1 MFHTWEMRVEDDGTR
16 CASKPERKMLPT
28 TYQQEWC
35 RLRSCSLCCPS
46 SSWKRTACGTS
57 SSSSCP
63 SWVMGP
69 PWLVNPAETFI
80 RMSSFCIFRRRRFF
94 FRGHL
99 FIHYLTLGQAAL
111 PGQDGRKLQMQAQ
124 HSIPSSKENSGHPT
138 SVRLRQLAVVTAAC
152 PIPSHLH
159 VSNVISLL
167 IVMQW
172 WRMQNF
178 CQGSLFKPL
187 NFQQPRNIRPTQTV
201 VHMFNRVFTH
211 KDKTPGPSK
220 NRLICNTRAL
230 PPCYCVPPAFH
241 HRWHCPWDPT
251 WRGSLACPHHLHLRT
266 YTQLVTKERGGD
278 RGPCPTASGLFSWWH
293 TYLVTKRVGGWE
305 RPMSHY
311 QEPVLLCQTLFYVL
325 IHKEDSKIIN
335 SIHFNCESVIQSMQF
350 NCESML

>member
-1 MFHTWEMRVEDDGTR
+1 MEQGAHQSPRER
-16 CASKPERKMLPT
+16 CFLLRISRNDVDSDRALFAVLLLLGKGRHAELLLLLLVLRGWWGLLGWWTLQKHSS
-28 TYQQEWC
+28 EWA
-35 RLRSCSLCCPS
+35 LFAFL
-46 SSWKRTACGTS
+46 GE
-57 SSSSCP
+57 
-63 SWVMGP
+63 GD
-69 PWLVNPAETFI
+69 
-80 RMSSFCIFRRRRFF
+80 FF